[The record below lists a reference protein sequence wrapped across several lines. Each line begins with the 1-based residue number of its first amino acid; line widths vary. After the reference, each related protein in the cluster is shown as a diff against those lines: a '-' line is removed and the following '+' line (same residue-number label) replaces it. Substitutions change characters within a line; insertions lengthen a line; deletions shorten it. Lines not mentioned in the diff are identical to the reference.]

1 MQIPQHC
8 EDRHLG
14 RLYLNLF
21 LYNSNVLFSVVSKNC
36 IASWMVD
43 LWQTLDEGEIQES
56 EVCVEM
62 CPESLFTQWMPCYSL
77 HLTVSW
83 NNSVEPQ

>member
-1 MQIPQHC
+1 MQIPQYC

-14 RLYLNLF
+14 RLYLSLF
-21 LYNSNVLFSVVSKNC
+21 LYKSNVLFSVVSKNYT
-36 IASWMVD
+36 ASWMGD
-43 LWQTLDEGEIQES
+43 LWQTLDRGEIRES
-56 EVCVEM
+56 EGCVEM

-83 NNSVEPQ
+83 NENKEP